1 MDYRFFVA
9 FIALILLPSIVLA
22 APLAEATGN
31 ITTGEQ
37 QTGDV
42 NITASA
48 STSTSSTT
56 TTTPPPPPP
65 VSSGSSGGGATIVTT
80 EETKIITLIPA
91 GGSATISITKSDTL
105 KIDLIE
111 IETKNEVKN
120 AQVTVKESAKP
131 AEASIVIQSDQ
142 GKVYKYL
149 EIKTT
154 INQSDISKVRIR
166 FKVEKSWLSNNS
178 IDANTIALNKLVG
191 TAWSK
196 LVTKKVSEDA
206 NYIFYEAEMS
216 SLSIF
221 AVTGELVTGVTT
233 TTIAGATTTTLPG
246 ATTVPR
252 VTTTTLPGVAP
263 TDNAAAILTILV
275 VAGILIILAL
285 ILRRRYSETKK

>member
-1 MDYRFFVA
+1 MNYRFFVA
-9 FIALILLPSIVLA
+9 FIALILPSLVLA

-42 NITASA
+42 NVTANASA
-48 STSTSSTT
+48 PTT
-56 TTTPPPPPP
+56 TTTTAAPAPPPA
-65 VSSGSSGGGATIVTT
+65 STGGAGGGGAATIVTT

-91 GGSATISITKSDTL
+91 GGSAIITITKSDTL
-105 KIDLIE
+105 KVDLIE
-111 IETKNEVKN
+111 IEAKNEVKG

-178 IDANTIALNKLVG
+178 IDANTISLNKLTG
-191 TAWSK
+191 TSWNK

-206 NYIFYEAEMS
+206 NNIFYEAEMS

-221 AVTGELVTGVTT
+221 AVTGEISTALTT
-233 TTIAGATTTTLPG
+233 TTVAGATTTTLPG
-246 ATTVPR
+246 VTITLPR
-252 VTTTTLPGVAP
+252 LTTTTLLGAAPG
-263 TDNAAAILTILV
+263 DNTAAIVTILV
-275 VAGILIILAL
+275 VAGILVVLAL
-285 ILRRRYSETKK
+285 IFRKR